1 MNDTTLKEHQLAEA
15 RETKQKYEHLVGFL
29 KGDLKFGKAPAN
41 MTDGELADLIVY
53 LRDLKSLVEGREK
66 LLGEA
71 LKNRREEDLD
81 AVKRAYLA
89 TGILGNLTIPGEA
102 TSGLTYSYITQMR
115 LDTEAIEKEMG
126 ADWIE
131 EHKKPTSFFQA
142 RKAK

>member
-1 MNDTTLKEHQLAEA
+1 MNDTTMKEHQMVEA

-41 MTDGELADLIVY
+41 MTDGELADLMVY

-71 LKNRREEDLD
+71 LKNRHKSELGELER
-81 AVKRAYLA
+81 VFKA
-89 TGILGNLTIPGEA
+89 TGEKEYLDIPGEA
-102 TSGLTYSYITQMR
+102 TPGLKYEFVTQMR
-115 LDTEAIEKEMG
+115 LDTEAIEAEMG
-126 ADWIE
+126 ADWME
-131 EHKKPTSFFQA
+131 EHKKPTEFFQA

>member
-1 MNDTTLKEHQLAEA
+1 MNDTTMKEHQMVEA

-41 MTDGELADLIVY
+41 MTDGEMADLMVY

-71 LKNRREEDLD
+71 LKKRREEDLQ
-81 AVKRAYLA
+81 AIVRAYEA
-89 TGILGNLTIPGEA
+89 TGELDTFAIEGEA
-102 TSGLTYSYITQMR
+102 TPGLVYSYIVQQR

-126 ADWIE
+126 ANWIE
-131 EHKKPTSFFQA
+131 EHKKPTKFFQA
-142 RKAK
+142 KKAK

>member
-1 MNDTTLKEHQLAEA
+1 MNDTTLNEHQLAEA
-15 RETKQKYEHLVGFL
+15 RETKQKYEHLAGFL

-71 LKNRREEDLD
+71 LKKRREEDLD

-89 TGILGNLTIPGEA
+89 TGILDNLTIPGEA

-142 RKAK
+142 KKAK

>member
-1 MNDTTLKEHQLAEA
+1 MNDTAMEHRMVEA
-15 RETKQKYEHLVGFL
+15 RETKDKYEHLVGFL

-41 MTDGELADLIVY
+41 MTDGELADLMVY

-71 LKNRREEDLD
+71 LKKRREEDLD
-81 AVKRAYLA
+81 AIQRAYHA
-89 TGILGNLTIPGEA
+89 TGVLDTFTVPGEA
-102 TSGLTYSYITQMR
+102 TPGLTYSFVTQMR
-115 LDTEAIEKEMG
+115 LDTEAIEAEMG
-126 ADWIE
+126 AEWIE